1 MKLPRRKF
9 LHLAAVAAALPVL
22 PRIARAQAYPSRP
35 IRIIVGF
42 PAGGTADLT
51 ARLMGQWLSERLG
64 QQFIVENR
72 AGAAN
77 NVATELVV
85 RSPPD
90 GYTLLEV
97 TNDNAINSTLY
108 ERLSF
113 DFNRDIALVAG
124 LLRSPL
130 VLEVHP
136 AVPIRTVPELIAHTR
151 ANPGR
156 LNLASYGAGSASHL
170 AGELFKMMTGVNMV
184 HVPYRGSA
192 PMLNDLLGGQ
202 VQVAFDNL
210 PASIEHIKAGRL
222 RALAVGSKSRSDL
235 LPEIPALNEFVPG
248 YEAGGMNG
256 IGVPRNTPIEI
267 INRLNTEINAVLA
280 EGKTKARFAEFG
292 ATPLEVSAVEFGRLM
307 ADETEKWAKVI
318 RSANIKVD

>member
-1 MKLPRRKF
+1 M
-9 LHLAAVAAALPVL
+9 
-22 PRIARAQAYPSRP
+22 AR
-35 IRIIVGF
+35 
-42 PAGGTADLT
+42 
-51 ARLMGQWLSERLG
+51 WLSERLG

-77 NVATELVV
+77 NVATEMVV
-85 RSPPD
+85 RALPD

-108 ERLSF
+108 NNLSF
-113 DFNRDIALVAG
+113 DFSRDIVLVAG
-124 LLRSPL
+124 LIQSPL

-136 AVPIRTVPELIAHTR
+136 AVPIKTISELIAYAK

-156 LNLASYGAGSASHL
+156 LNLASFGSGSASHL
-170 AGELFKMMTGVNMV
+170 AGELFKMMAGVNMV

-222 RALAVGSKSRSDL
+222 HALAVTTKVRSPAVPD
-235 LPEIPALNEFVPG
+235 IPALREFLSD
-248 YEAGGMNG
+248 YEAFGMNG
-256 IGVPRNTPIEI
+256 IGVPRNTPPAVIEK
-267 INRLNTEINAVLA
+267 LNSEINAVLA
-280 EGKTKARFAEFG
+280 DGMVKARFAEFG
-292 ATPLEVSAVEFGRLM
+292 AITLEVSAAEFGRLM
-307 ADETEKWAKVI
+307 AEETEKWAII
-318 RSANIKVD
+318 R